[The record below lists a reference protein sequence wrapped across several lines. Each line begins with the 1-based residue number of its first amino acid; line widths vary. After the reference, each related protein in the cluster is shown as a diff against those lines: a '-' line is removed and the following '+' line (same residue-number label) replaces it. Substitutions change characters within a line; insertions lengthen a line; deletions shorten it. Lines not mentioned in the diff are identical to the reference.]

1 MISCTGVYMRMIVPG
16 AKMVKSVNAEARHS
30 TSRSMMVTAFFS
42 EFNSRMPQ
50 YRDVSTDAPIP
61 MPIQKI

>member
-1 MISCTGVYMRMIVPG
+1 MRMISSG
-16 AKMVKSVNAEARHS
+16 AKTVKSVNARDRPS
-30 TSRSMMVTAFFS
+30 TKRSMMVTAFFS